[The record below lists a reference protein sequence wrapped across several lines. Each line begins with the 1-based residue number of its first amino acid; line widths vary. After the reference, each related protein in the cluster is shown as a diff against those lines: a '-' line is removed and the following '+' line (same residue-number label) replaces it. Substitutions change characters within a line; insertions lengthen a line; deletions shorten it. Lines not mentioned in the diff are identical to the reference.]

1 MEGECHFLEG
11 NVQAR
16 KKVVSV
22 QKILEQL
29 GIEPERVDMFNLSSA
44 MAPRFAEI
52 AAEMT
57 EKTLRLG
64 PSPLRTNPPEQ
75 GNRM

>member
-1 MEGECHFLEG
+1 
-11 NVQAR
+11 
-16 KKVVSV
+16 
-22 QKILEQL
+22 
-29 GIEPERVDMFNLSSA
+29 MFNLSSA

-64 PSPLRTNPPEQ
+64 PSPINAKTKPLGQ
-75 GNRM
+75 GREM